1 MEAVFLIL
9 GGAVLIFAADYA
21 GNALS
26 VALWRGWRRL
36 RGPTWDDYKDKDNG

>member
-1 MEAVFLIL
+1 MEAVLIIL
-9 GGAVLIFAADYA
+9 GGSGLIFAADYV
-21 GNALS
+21 GNALG